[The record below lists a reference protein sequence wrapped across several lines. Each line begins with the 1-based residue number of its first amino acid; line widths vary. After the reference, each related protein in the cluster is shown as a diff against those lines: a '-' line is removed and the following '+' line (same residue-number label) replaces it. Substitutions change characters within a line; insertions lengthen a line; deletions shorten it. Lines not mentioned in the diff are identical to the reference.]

1 MDERNFYDE
10 KEETKQ
16 IQLNCPHCRQ
26 ENAYPVRWKTRSKKA
41 QLPRGAND
49 QDRATFNKARS
60 YMVRVDDM
68 VACRNIRCRKRFDL
82 TGQTVVLI

>member
-10 KEETKQ
+10 REETKQ
-16 IQLNCPHCRQ
+16 IPLVCPHCRQ
-26 ENAYPVRWKTRSKKA
+26 ENTYPVRWKTRTKKSE
-41 QLPRGAND
+41 LPRGAGAE
-49 QDRATFNKARS
+49 DRKKFDVARS

-68 VACRNIRCRKRFDL
+68 AACRNIRCRKRFDL

>member
-16 IQLNCPHCRQ
+16 IPLSCPHCRQ
-26 ENAYPVRWKTRSKKA
+26 ENSYPVRWKTRTKKA

-49 QDRATFNKARS
+49 SDRAHFEKARLVYGAS
-60 YMVRVDDM
+60 GRHGCLPEYSLQEEV
-68 VACRNIRCRKRFDL
+68 
-82 TGQTVVLI
+82 